1 MKRTIRKSISFI
13 TCLVLILSL
22 VMSLTG
28 CFFHSGKPGVFEPVE
43 ITSDNREALDELENA
58 ILQDP
63 AIKKVSFGCHKG
75 DSKATSTELS
85 MDLTLEK
92 SIDKESAEELMKTVI
107 LPRLAK
113 NGDILQILLSS
124 GNWHSLRI
132 NFVEPSGSMP
142 VCYSSDETSDFQVWK
157 DDGISFDLKDYA

>member
-1 MKRTIRKSISFI
+1 MKRTISKSISFV
-13 TCLVLILSL
+13 TCFALILSL
-22 VMSLTG
+22 VMILTG

-63 AIKKVSFGCHKG
+63 AIKKISYGCHKG

-92 SIDKESAEELMKTVI
+92 TIDKESAEELLKSVI

-113 NGDILQILLSS
+113 NEDILQILLSS

-132 NFVEPSGSMP
+132 NFVEPSGGMP

-157 DDGISFDLKDYA
+157 DDGKTYDLKDYA